1 MCESASRNSVFDEIL
16 STPLANCPWLCTRL
30 FAVSA
35 ELAAEICP
43 ALCLD
48 SGQAGHCLERAGTSE
63 AVERQTPKSPQ
74 NVWMRAAL
82 FVANLQVAV
91 FKPPTSSK
99 KAASCSRFTFYP
111 FTICLVVNVYI
122 VYVYVY
128 IIEDK
133 SRNIQVYALKLPR
146 RPTSGSALFM

>member
-16 STPLANCPWLCTRL
+16 TTPLANCPWLCTRL

-82 FVANLQVAV
+82 FVANLQVAFLSHPQV
-91 FKPPTSSK
+91 PRKQQVVPVSHFIHL
-99 KAASCSRFTFYP
+99 P
-111 FTICLVVNVYI
+111 FAWL
-122 VYVYVY
+122 
-128 IIEDK
+128 
-133 SRNIQVYALKLPR
+133 
-146 RPTSGSALFM
+146 